1 MKQFQAFIKKEF
13 SHVFRDRKSLLML
26 FGLPVVMTLLFGF
39 ALTNEIKNAKIVVV
53 DYAKDEASQIII
65 EKLIAGKEFILE
77 ESLMDHNQI
86 EDAFKQGDIKLAVVF
101 PANFSSNLAHQKQ
114 AQIQVIADATD
125 PNTATALTG
134 YITRIAK
141 MYQQELIQNIK
152 IPYAID
158 TEVQFFYNPELKAS
172 VNYVPGL
179 IALILLLICVQMTA
193 VSIVKEKESGTM
205 EILLVS
211 PFNPFMVLVSKA
223 TPYLVL
229 SLVNLTVIILLSI
242 FVLGLPVNGSIPLLY
257 ALSTLFIITA
267 LALGLLISTSTNSQ
281 RSAMLISLMVMLVP
295 TILLTGFMFPLENMP
310 IALQMISNILP
321 SKWYY
326 LIVEAIMIK
335 GLGFAAIWKET
346 LILFVM
352 TLILLFISLRT
363 FKIRLE

>member
-13 SHVFRDRKSLLML
+13 LHVFRDRKSLLML
-26 FGLPVVMTLLFGF
+26 FGLPIIMTLLFGF
-39 ALTNEIKNAKIVVV
+39 ALTNEIRNAKIVVV

-65 EKLIAGKEFILE
+65 GKLKSSKEFTIQEALIN
-77 ESLMDHNQI
+77 HHQI
-86 EDAFKQGDIKLAVVF
+86 EEAFKQGNNKLAVVF
-101 PANFSSNLAHQKQ
+101 PTNFSSDLAHQNS

-134 YITRIAK
+134 YLTRVVK
-141 MYQQELIQNIK
+141 TYQQERNQNIEM
-152 IPYAID
+152 PYTIN
-158 TEVQFFYNPELKAS
+158 TEVKFFYNPELKAS

-193 VSIVKEKESGTM
+193 VSIVKEKEMGTM

-211 PFNPFMVLVSKA
+211 PFNPFMVLISKA

-229 SLVNLTVIILLSI
+229 SLINLTVIILLSI
-242 FVLGLPVNGSIPLLY
+242 FVLGLPVNGSILLLY
-257 ALSTLFIITA
+257 GLSTLFIITA
-267 LALGLLISTSTNSQ
+267 LSLGLLISTSTNSQ
-281 RSAMLISLMVMLVP
+281 RAAMLISLMVMLVP

-310 IALQMISNILP
+310 IPLQVISNILP

-326 LIVEAIMIK
+326 IIVEALMIK

-346 LILFVM
+346 LILFGM
-352 TLILLFISLRT
+352 TLFLLFISLRT